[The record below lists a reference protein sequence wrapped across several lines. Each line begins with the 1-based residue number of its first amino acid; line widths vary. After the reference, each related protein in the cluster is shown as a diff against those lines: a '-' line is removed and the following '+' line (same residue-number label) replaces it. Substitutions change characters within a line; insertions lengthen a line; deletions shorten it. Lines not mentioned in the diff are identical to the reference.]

1 MTTLFRRTARHLLRT
16 CASVSN
22 TAHLG
27 SLAPHLLWRA
37 ALMGRE
43 EYKEKIVEFNID
55 QLGVPLSQHP
65 YRMHSLESAPPYR

>member
-1 MTTLFRRTARHLLRT
+1 
-16 CASVSN
+16 
-22 TAHLG
+22 
-27 SLAPHLLWRA
+27 
-37 ALMGRE
+37 MGRE